1 MADPTYKD
9 LSRIKDNTNNVIYLI
24 KALALAA
31 ARNMAL
37 SGDITGSAS
46 TDLSGDVTI
55 PSTIAA
61 NAVTESKVATDAVT
75 TDKIKDLNI
84 TFGKLAAA
92 VYGGSIAE
100 GTADKL
106 ATKVQVKQ
114 YVESVI
120 SGQGTYRGSQTVAT
134 INGWT
139 LANLNNGDR
148 VNVSDSGTVTIDGN
162 SLPVRAGEDLTLWK
176 YVDNGVTH
184 GIWQSH
190 DGEFKLLQ
198 TAVDEAGGVG
208 MTLTRIQQDANGD
221 IVATFAQI
229 AITSAQISDKMSTY
243 DGTGSNKTKVVTGE
257 AVKAAIDSLDATKT
271 STDGTNVQVKVTEV
285 NGKITAV
292 NITNDDTENRN
303 NKTSTIRDASS
314 ADNTKY
320 PTEKAVRTAI
330 DAIDAGAS
338 VMGEVVA
345 AALVDLDSRIQ
356 DVADAAGDINL
367 GTRTADSI
375 DAQTLLVGGENI
387 RDLLDEK
394 VDKVEG
400 KGLSSNDFTDTLK
413 SKLDNIASGAEVNVQ
428 ADWNE
433 TNSSSD
439 AYVKNKPENLVQ
451 DADYVHTDNNF
462 TDTLKNKL
470 NGIASGAEVNVQS
483 DWGETN
489 TGSDAYVKNK
499 PANLVQDAGYVHT
512 DNNFT
517 DTLKN
522 KLDAIES
529 GAEVNAIETV
539 KVNGTALTPDSS
551 RAVNVPA
558 ANTSTYG
565 VVEYMTSSE
574 ATALWTAAWNAAT

>member
-9 LSRIKDNTNNVIYLI
+9 LSRIKDRTNDVIYLI

-61 NAVTESKVATDAVT
+61 GAVTESKVATDAVT
-75 TDKIKDLNI
+75 TTKIKDLNV

-100 GTADKL
+100 GTANKL
-106 ATKVQVKQ
+106 ATKAQVKQ

-208 MTLTRIQQDANGD
+208 MTLTRIQQNANGD

-229 AITSAQISDKMSTY
+229 AITSAQITDKMSTY
-243 DGTGSNKTKVVTGE
+243 DGSGSNKTKVVTGE

-292 NITNDDTENRN
+292 NITQDDTENRN

-330 DAIDAGAS
+330 DAIDA
-338 VMGEVVA
+338 
-345 AALVDLDSRIQ
+345 D
-356 DVADAAGDINL
+356 
-367 GTRTADSI
+367 
-375 DAQTLLVGGENI
+375 I

-400 KGLSSNDFTDTLK
+400 KGLSANDFTDTLK
-413 SKLDNIASGAEVNVQ
+413 NKLNGIASGAEVNVQ
-428 ADWNE
+428 SDWNE

-470 NGIASGAEVNVQS
+470 DNIA
-483 DWGETN
+483 
-489 TGSDAYVKNK
+489 
-499 PANLVQDAGYVHT
+499 
-512 DNNFT
+512 
-517 DTLKN
+517 
-522 KLDAIES
+522 S

-539 KVNGTALTPDSS
+539 KVNGTALTPDSN